1 LSKEAFP
8 GAGFVQQQGPNAFPP
23 QPFALDEMAPK
34 TTIRPHRQLH
44 RNRAKDLPPLL
55 AGDGKCFIR
64 PERPHPTLPRRF
76 RAWQATPIFRAF
88 SLIELLIV
96 VSIISILASI
106 AVPNFLEAQTRS
118 KVARAQADMRTL
130 ATAVESYAV
139 DHNGY
144 PPRTPEPGPLN
155 SLRAP
160 DQNFLAKDLSR
171 LTTPVSYLTTLPDD
185 VFKIGNG
192 AFRRENQI
200 IDFWPPADAREFIRT
215 VRSEPQLSIQAGWM
229 MFSLGPDRVFG
240 SFSGTI
246 AEYPVAPSTSFIY
259 DYDPTNG
266 SVSEGNVYRFQ
277 FPKEAVRVFR
287 D

>member
-1 LSKEAFP
+1 
-8 GAGFVQQQGPNAFPP
+8 
-23 QPFALDEMAPK
+23 MARR
-34 TTIRPHRQLH
+34 TTIRPHRLSH
-44 RNRAKDLPPLL
+44 RNRPKENPPLL

-64 PERPHPTLPRRF
+64 PDGPNPTLPRRSRAGRGAPYF
-76 RAWQATPIFRAF
+76 RGF

-139 DHNGY
+139 DYTAY
-144 PPRTPEPGPLN
+144 PPRTQEPGVVGG
-155 SLRAP
+155 LRAP
-160 DQNFLAKDLSR
+160 DQNFLAADLSR
-171 LTTPVSYLTTLPDD
+171 LTTPVSYITSLPDD

-200 IDFWPPADAREFIRT
+200 LDFWPPTDSREFIRT
-215 VRSEPQLSIQAGWM
+215 VRSETQLSIQAGWM

-246 AEYPVAPSTSFIY
+246 AEYPVASSTSFIC